1 MIILEELEST
11 LKRMEIIA
19 NNSDNPEEKVMYTIM
34 KNNLYTFLVQAKQ
47 LAETS
52 EFKEE
57 VKKNENIK
65 K

>member
-19 NNSDNPEEKVMYTIM
+19 NNSDNPEEKVMYSIM
-34 KNNLYTFLVQAKQ
+34 KNNLYTILVQAKQ

>member
-19 NNSDNPEEKVMYTIM
+19 NNSDNPEEKVMYSIM

-47 LAETS
+47 LAETA

>member
-1 MIILEELEST
+1 
-11 LKRMEIIA
+11 
-19 NNSDNPEEKVMYTIM
+19 M

-47 LAETS
+47 LAETA

>member
-19 NNSDNPEEKVMYTIM
+19 NNSDNPEEKVIYSIM

-47 LAETS
+47 LAETA

>member
-11 LKRMEIIA
+11 LKRMEIIS
-19 NNSDNPEEKVMYTIM
+19 NNSDNPEEKVMYSIM

>member
-1 MIILEELEST
+1 MIILEELETT

-19 NNSDNPEEKVMYTIM
+19 NNSDNPEEKVMYSII

-47 LAETS
+47 LAETA